1 MQKLIVNYYI
11 FAILGL
17 IAQAVFVVFSSN
29 ISIATNLEIKTLQFA
44 NQTASDRIRI
54 LQDKI
59 SSNNSS
65 YNLTSQTEFADY
77 VPITNRTLVSSRS
90 LASLE

>member
-1 MQKLIVNYYI
+1 MQKLIINYYLL
-11 FAILGL
+11 AILGL
-17 IAQAVFVVFSSN
+17 IAQAIFVVFSSN
-29 ISIATNLEIKTLQFA
+29 VSIATNLEIKTFQA
-44 NQTASDRIRI
+44 ENQAMTDQIRV

-65 YNLTSQTEFADY
+65 YNLISQAEFSNY
-77 VPITNRTLVSSRS
+77 VPITSRTLVSPRS

>member
-1 MQKLIVNYYI
+1 MQKLIINYYI

-17 IAQAVFVVFSSN
+17 IAQAIFVVFSSN
-29 ISIATNLEIKTLQFA
+29 ISIATNLEIKSLQA
-44 NQTASDRIRI
+44 ENQLVNDQIRV
-54 LQDKI
+54 LEDKI

-65 YNLTSQTEFADY
+65 YNLISQAEFNDY
-77 VPITNRTLVSSRS
+77 VPITKRTLVSSRS

>member
-11 FAILGL
+11 FAVLGL
-17 IAQAVFVVFSSN
+17 MMQAVFVVFSSN
-29 ISIATNLEIKTLQFA
+29 ISIATNLEIKTLQA
-44 NQTASDRIRI
+44 QNQTVNDKIRI

-65 YNLTSQTEFADY
+65 YNLTSQAEFADY
-77 VPITNRTLVSSRS
+77 VPIAKRTSVNLRS